1 MLAFV
6 IGGIKSGKTK
16 FALKKAEELNNGKLY
31 YIATARAVDEE
42 MKERIERHRIERGE
56 KWITIEEPI
65 EIDRVLKTIP
75 KSSVIIIDCLTT
87 WLTNLL
93 IENYNVEEKT
103 NKLLDILL
111 KTKTDLDLFLI
122 SNEVGLG
129 IIPDN
134 PLGRKFIDLSG
145 NLHQKVAQIAD
156 EVYFILCGCEIKV
169 K

>member
-42 MKERIERHRIERGE
+42 MKDRIERHKRERGE

-65 EIDRVLKTIP
+65 EVDGVLKKIP
-75 KSSVIIIDCLTT
+75 KGSIIIIDCLTT

-93 IENYNVEEKT
+93 IENYDVEEKT
-103 NKLLDILL
+103 NILLDILL

-134 PLGRKFIDLSG
+134 PLARKFIDLSG

>member
-42 MKERIERHRIERGE
+42 MKDRIERHKRERGE

-65 EIDRVLKTIP
+65 EVERVLKTIP
-75 KSSVIIIDCLTT
+75 KGSVIIIDCLTT

-93 IENYNVEEKT
+93 IENYDVEEKT
-103 NKLLDILL
+103 NKLLDTLL
-111 KTKTDLDLFLI
+111 KIKTDLDLFLI
-122 SNEVGLG
+122 SNEVGLS

-145 NLHQKVAQIAD
+145 NFHQKVAQIAD

>member
-16 FALKKAEELNNGKLY
+16 FALKKAEELKTGKLY

-42 MKERIERHRIERGE
+42 MKERIERHRIDRGE

-65 EIDRVLKTIP
+65 DVEEVLKKIP
-75 KSSVIIIDCLTT
+75 KGSIIIIDCLTT

-103 NKLLDILL
+103 NKLLDLLL
-111 KTKTDLDLFLI
+111 KIKTDLDLFLI

-134 PLGRKFIDLSG
+134 PLGRKFIDFSG
-145 NLHQKVAQIAD
+145 NFHQKVAQIAD

>member
-42 MKERIERHRIERGE
+42 MKERIERHKIERGE

-65 EIDRVLKTIP
+65 EVDRILKTIP
-75 KSSVIIIDCLTT
+75 KGSVIIIDCLTT

-93 IENYNVEEKT
+93 IENYDVEEKT
-103 NKLLDILL
+103 NKLIDTLL
-111 KTKTDLDLFLI
+111 KIKTDLDLFLV
-122 SNEVGLG
+122 SNEVGLS

-134 PLGRKFIDLSG
+134 PLSRKFLDLSG
-145 NLHQKVAQIAD
+145 SLHQKVAQIAD

>member
-16 FALKKAEELNNGKLY
+16 FALKKAEELNNGQLY

-42 MKERIERHRIERGE
+42 MKDRIERHKIERGE

-65 EIDRVLKTIP
+65 EVDRVLKTIP
-75 KSSVIIIDCLTT
+75 KGSVIIIDCLTT

-103 NKLLDILL
+103 NKLLDTLL
-111 KTKTDLDLFLI
+111 KIKTDLDLFLV
-122 SNEVGLG
+122 SNEVGLS

-134 PLGRKFIDLSG
+134 PLGRKFLDLSG
-145 NLHQKVAQIAD
+145 SLHQKVAQIAD

>member
-1 MLAFV
+1 MLVFV

-16 FALKKAEELNNGKLY
+16 FALKKAEKLNNAKLY
-31 YIATARAVDEE
+31 YIATARAIDEE
-42 MKERIERHRIERGE
+42 MKERIERHKIERGE

-65 EIDRVLKTIP
+65 EVDRVLKTIP
-75 KSSVIIIDCLTT
+75 KGSVIIIDCLTT

-93 IENYNVEEKT
+93 IENYDVEEKT
-103 NKLLDILL
+103 NKLLGILL
-111 KTKTDLDLFLI
+111 KKKTDLDLFLI
-122 SNEVGLG
+122 SNEVGLS

-134 PLGRKFIDLSG
+134 PLSRKFLDLSG
-145 NLHQKVAQIAD
+145 SLHQKVAQIAD

>member
-31 YIATARAVDEE
+31 YIATARAIDEE
-42 MKERIERHRIERGE
+42 MKERIEKHKIERGE
-56 KWITIEEPI
+56 KWLTIEEPI
-65 EIDRVLKTIP
+65 EVDRVFKTIP
-75 KSSVIIIDCLTT
+75 KGSVIVIDCLTT

-93 IENYNVEEKT
+93 IEEYDVEEKT
-103 NKLLDILL
+103 NKLIDILL

-129 IIPDN
+129 IIPAN
-134 PLGRKFIDLSG
+134 QLSRKFIDLSG

>member
-6 IGGIKSGKTK
+6 LGGIKSGKTK
-16 FALKKAEELNNGKLY
+16 FALKKAEELNSGKLY
-31 YIATARAVDEE
+31 YIATARAIDDE
-42 MKERIERHRIERGE
+42 MKERIERHKRERGE

-65 EIDRVLKTIP
+65 EVDRVLKRIP
-75 KSSVIIIDCLTT
+75 KGSVIIIDCLTT

-93 IENYNVEEKT
+93 MENYDVEEKT
-103 NKLLDILL
+103 NKLLDIFL
-111 KTKTDLDLFLI
+111 KIKTDLDLFLI

-145 NLHQKVAQIAD
+145 NYHQKVAQIAD
-156 EVYFILCGCEIKV
+156 EVYFIICGCEIKV

>member
-6 IGGIKSGKTK
+6 LGGIKSGKTK
-16 FALKKAEELNNGKLY
+16 FALKKAEELNSGKLY
-31 YIATARAVDEE
+31 YIATAREIDEE
-42 MKERIERHRIERGE
+42 MKERIERHKRERGE

-65 EIDRVLKTIP
+65 EIDRVLKIIP
-75 KSSVIIIDCLTT
+75 KGSVIIIDCLTT
-87 WLTNLL
+87 WLTNIL
-93 IENYNVEEKT
+93 IENYDVEEKT

-111 KTKTDLDLFLI
+111 KIKTDLDLFLI
-122 SNEVGLG
+122 SNEVGLS

-134 PLGRKFIDLSG
+134 PLSRKFIDLSG
-145 NLHQKVAQIAD
+145 NFHQKVAEIAD

>member
-16 FALKKAEELNNGKLY
+16 FALKKAEELNNSKLY

-42 MKERIERHRIERGE
+42 MKDRIEKHKRERGE

-65 EIDRVLKTIP
+65 EVDRVLKTIP
-75 KSSVIIIDCLTT
+75 KGSAIIIDCLTT

-93 IENYNVEEKT
+93 IENYDVEEKT

-111 KTKTDLDLFLI
+111 KTKKDLDLFLI

-134 PLGRKFIDLSG
+134 PLGRKFVDLSG
-145 NLHQKVAQIAD
+145 NFHQKVAQIAD
-156 EVYFILCGCEIKV
+156 EVYFILCGCVIKV

>member
-16 FALKKAEELNNGKLY
+16 FALKKAEKLNNGKLY

-42 MKERIERHRIERGE
+42 MKERIEKHKRERGE

-65 EIDRVLKTIP
+65 EVDRVLKAIP
-75 KSSVIIIDCLTT
+75 KGSVIIIDCLTT

-93 IENYNVEEKT
+93 IENYDVEEKT
-103 NKLLDILL
+103 NKLIDILL
-111 KTKTDLDLFLI
+111 KTKTDLDLFLV
-122 SNEVGLG
+122 SNEVGLS

>member
-1 MLAFV
+1 MLRFI
-6 IGGIKSGKTK
+6 IGGIKSGKTR
-16 FALKKAEELNNGKLY
+16 FALKKAEELNTGKLY

-42 MKERIERHRIERGE
+42 MKARIERHKIERGE

-65 EIDRVLKTIP
+65 DVDRVLKTIP
-75 KSSVIIIDCLTT
+75 KGSLIIIDCLTT

-93 IENYNVEEKT
+93 IENYDVEEKT

-111 KTKTDLDLFLI
+111 KTKKDLDLFLI

-145 NLHQKVAQIAD
+145 YLHQKVAQIAD
-156 EVYFILCGCEIKV
+156 EVYFIICGCEVKV

>member
-42 MKERIERHRIERGE
+42 MKDRIERHKRERGE

-65 EIDRVLKTIP
+65 EVDKVLKAIP
-75 KSSVIIIDCLTT
+75 KGSVIIIDCLTT

-93 IENYNVEEKT
+93 MENYDVEEKT

-145 NLHQKVAQIAD
+145 NFHQKVAQIAD

>member
-16 FALKKAEELNNGKLY
+16 FALKKAEELKNSKLY
-31 YIATARAVDEE
+31 YIATARAVDDE
-42 MKERIERHRIERGE
+42 MKERIERHKRDRGE

-65 EIDRVLKTIP
+65 EVDRVLKEIP
-75 KSSVIIIDCLTT
+75 KGSVIIIDCLTT

-93 IENYNVEEKT
+93 IENYDVEEKT
-103 NKLLDILL
+103 NKLLDIFL
-111 KTKTDLDLFLI
+111 KIKTDLDLFLI

-145 NLHQKVAQIAD
+145 YLHQKVAQIAD
-156 EVYFILCGCEIKV
+156 EVYFIICGCEIKI